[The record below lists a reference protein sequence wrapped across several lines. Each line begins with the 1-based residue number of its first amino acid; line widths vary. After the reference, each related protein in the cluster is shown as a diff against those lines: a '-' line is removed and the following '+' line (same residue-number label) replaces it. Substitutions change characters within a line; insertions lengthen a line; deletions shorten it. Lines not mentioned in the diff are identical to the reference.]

1 MNRKSVQWI
10 VLALGSVATAAVLA
24 VGAASP
30 SSDASSPMQGGMMKD
45 GQDMGGLMQMMRS
58 CHGMTGGNTMGGMG
72 AMGGMHLPKGNEK
85 LEAQMH
91 AEMMQKMGEIA
102 GKYAERAN

>member
-45 GQDMGGLMQMMRS
+45 GQGMGGMMQMMRS
-58 CHGMTGGNTMGGMG
+58 CHGMMGGNAMGG
-72 AMGGMHLPKGNEK
+72 MGGMHLPKGNEK